1 GNAIGGTGHFEV
13 HVAEVIFVAEDVG
26 ENSETLAL
34 LHQTHRDT
42 GYRRFQ
48 RHTSVHHRQTADAHR
63 SHRAGAI
70 RLGDFRHDAN
80 RVRELIA
87 LRQHRRQTATG
98 ETAVTDLATTRAAH
112 AASFTNRVRREVV
125 VQHGTVFA
133 LAFECV
139 DGLRIACGTQCG
151 NTDRLR
157 FTAGK
162 QRRAVYLRQQANL
175 HTDRAHGAVVA
186 AVDARLVVQD
196 ALAHDAGFQI
206 LEQVFDLVGRILGA
220 FASELRDGL
229 VFQYRHTPVTHLFFG
244 DAIGFAELLLEA
256 IRQRLHQR
264 GVGGR
269 RLPVPT
275 RLAGFTGQLFDDL
288 NDRLHFLV

>member
-1 GNAIGGTGHFEV
+1 NVQTGLQRLLQSQFHDLLGNTFDLDVHLQCGNAIGGTGHFEV

-112 AASFTNRVRREVV
+112 AASFTN
-125 VQHGTVFA
+125 
-133 LAFECV
+133 
-139 DGLRIACGTQCG
+139 
-151 NTDRLR
+151 
-157 FTAGK
+157 
-162 QRRAVYLRQQANL
+162 
-175 HTDRAHGAVVA
+175 
-186 AVDARLVVQD
+186 
-196 ALAHDAGFQI
+196 
-206 LEQVFDLVGRILGA
+206 
-220 FASELRDGL
+220 
-229 VFQYRHTPVTHLFFG
+229 
-244 DAIGFAELLLEA
+244 
-256 IRQRLHQR
+256 
-264 GVGGR
+264 
-269 RLPVPT
+269 
-275 RLAGFTGQLFDDL
+275 
-288 NDRLHFLV
+288 